1 MENNNYNNKCNQHV
15 MQIIIFYIILLVDKM
30 NKIELMIF
38 YQTVKKT
45 VKTEMLILRSGCP
58 F

>member
-1 MENNNYNNKCNQHV
+1 
-15 MQIIIFYIILLVDKM
+15 MQIIRFYIILLVDKM

-38 YQTVKKT
+38 CQTVKKT

>member
-1 MENNNYNNKCNQHV
+1 

-38 YQTVKKT
+38 YQTVKK
-45 VKTEMLILRSGCP
+45 KQLKLRC
-58 F
+58 

>member
-1 MENNNYNNKCNQHV
+1 

-38 YQTVKKT
+38 YQTVKKN
-45 VKTEMLILRSGCP
+45 S
-58 F
+58 

>member
-1 MENNNYNNKCNQHV
+1 

-38 YQTVKKT
+38 YQIVNKT
-45 VKTEMLILRSGCP
+45 S
-58 F
+58 

>member
-1 MENNNYNNKCNQHV
+1 
-15 MQIIIFYIILLVDKM
+15 MQIIRFYIILLVDKM

-38 YQTVKKT
+38 YQTVKKKT